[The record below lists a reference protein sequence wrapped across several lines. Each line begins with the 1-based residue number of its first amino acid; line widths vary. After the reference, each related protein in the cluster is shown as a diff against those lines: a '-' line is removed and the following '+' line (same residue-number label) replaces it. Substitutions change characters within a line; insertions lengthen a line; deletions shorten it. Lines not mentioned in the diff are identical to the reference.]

1 MRSLE
6 AIIVMNARAA
16 GREMG
21 HADSDGND
29 ALAEAIH
36 KAATEHP
43 AETVMSDEAL
53 AALTDDDIDRMLDER
68 ESAPYHAA
76 DLNDETYVE
85 FTTGYLAARKES

>member
-21 HADSDGND
+21 HD